1 MLGGDYLGSKDIKL
15 EIAGGI
21 MYTSENEDQITSNRR
36 HQKELVVVSISSID
50 SLLSFV
56 VHTMEIVSCIFNN
69 LYCSLFL

>member
-36 HQKELVVVSISSID
+36 HQKELVVVSFLVLIPSYF
-50 SLLSFV
+50 LLY
-56 VHTMEIVSCIFNN
+56 IRWK
-69 LYCSLFL
+69 